1 MANDVSCDES
11 ARSLAVRSVDP
22 VGRAS
27 LVNGKSLGIGLP
39 PGYQRLSNLLTQ
51 PVLGGFERRR
61 ELRAPGADRPQALGQ
76 PRPGPRLYLEVASRG
91 LATDRLQV
99 LEPGVCFL
107 DQQQLESL
115 LRAREGHADH
125 LRFVAESLGPRP
137 DGAVVGQAG
146 VEVADGRLAD
156 GH

>member
-51 PVLGGFERRR
+51 TGVYAASSAGASFARRVRIARRR
-61 ELRAPGADRPQALGQ
+61 W
-76 PRPGPRLYLEVASRG
+76 ASR
-91 LATDRLQV
+91 A
-99 LEPGVCFL
+99 
-107 DQQQLESL
+107 
-115 LRAREGHADH
+115 
-125 LRFVAESLGPRP
+125 
-137 DGAVVGQAG
+137 QAHG
-146 VEVADGRLAD
+146 STSR
-156 GH
+156 

>member
-51 PVLGGFERRR
+51 T
-61 ELRAPGADRPQALGQ
+61 AA
-76 PRPGPRLYLEVASRG
+76 
-91 LATDRLQV
+91 
-99 LEPGVCFL
+99 
-107 DQQQLESL
+107 
-115 LRAREGHADH
+115 
-125 LRFVAESLGPRP
+125 
-137 DGAVVGQAG
+137 
-146 VEVADGRLAD
+146 
-156 GH
+156 